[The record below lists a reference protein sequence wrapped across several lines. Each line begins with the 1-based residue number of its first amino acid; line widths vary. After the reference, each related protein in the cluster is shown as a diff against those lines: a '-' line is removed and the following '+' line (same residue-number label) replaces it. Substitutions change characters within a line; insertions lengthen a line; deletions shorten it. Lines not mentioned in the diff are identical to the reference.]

1 MIDSSLVLFGGF
13 LILLSLK
20 RKHVKTRKRTR
31 GFLRIFAILVE
42 TLVLSVGIGAFMI
55 GFMKLL
61 R

>member
-1 MIDSSLVLFGGF
+1 MIDSTLVLFGGF

-20 RKHVKTRKRTR
+20 RKQTKSSKRTR
-31 GFLRIFAILVE
+31 GFLRNFFLLIE
-42 TLVLSVGIGAFMI
+42 TLVLLVGIGAFMV